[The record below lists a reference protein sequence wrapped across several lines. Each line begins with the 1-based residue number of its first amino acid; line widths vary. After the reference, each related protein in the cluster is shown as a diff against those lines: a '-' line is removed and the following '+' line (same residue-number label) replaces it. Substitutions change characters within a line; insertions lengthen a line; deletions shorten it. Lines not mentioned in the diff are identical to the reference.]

1 MALPLSSPAPARIAA
16 SPAAWRDR
24 EAARTRRAVA
34 LAGAGV
40 TPVSLIAASTFGV
53 GLRAAALAVLVPALA
68 LVAALA
74 AGDRPTA
81 GLVRRAVVAGVVA
94 TALYDAS
101 RFGFLAAG
109 VVDRDPI
116 PHIGVELGLAP
127 PAVFGYLWRYLGN
140 GVGLALAFLALGLSG
155 RTAGVLYGLAV
166 CGGLLVTLAVSP
178 HGEELLFPLGPG
190 TVVMAT
196 VGHALFGAALGGR
209 AAVVGSERRARRP
222 LRAGSF
228 VNRPPRA
235 RPPGGGPQRPLPRP
249 VSGVRAT

>member
-1 MALPLSSPAPARIAA
+1 MALPLSARTSDWIVA

-24 EAARTRRAVA
+24 EATRRAGRVVA

-53 GLRAAALAVLVPALA
+53 GLRASALSVLVPALA
-68 LVAALA
+68 LVAVLA

-81 GLVRRAVVAGVVA
+81 ALVRRAVVAGVVA
-94 TALYDAS
+94 TAVYDVS

-116 PHIGVELGLAP
+116 PHIGAELGLAP
-127 PAVFGYLWRYLGN
+127 PALFGYLWRYLGN
-140 GVGLALAFLALGLSG
+140 GAGLALAFLALGLRG
-155 RTAGVLYGLAV
+155 RAAGVVYGLAV
-166 CGGLLVTLAVSP
+166 CGGLLLTLAVSP

-196 VGHALFGAALGGR
+196 VGHVLFGVVLGGR
-209 AAVVGSERRARRP
+209 AAG
-222 LRAGSF
+222 AGG
-228 VNRPPRA
+228 R
-235 RPPGGGPQRPLPRP
+235 
-249 VSGVRAT
+249 SGCPIG